1 MCGGSW
7 MDRGYLWWI
16 YTPVAAG
23 GLLSRELSL
32 NGVNFPT
39 PDCAIVLGLNSRR
52 FLVSLLPSID
62 V

>member
-1 MCGGSW
+1 